1 AVWRAVGAR
10 RRDPARDLS
19 PHGRAR
25 LPRHAPRGRIWRH
38 RYGTVGFDGVGRRA
52 RPIHLRRIHFVGAG
66 SYRHVGGPHH
76 AARYPAA
83 KGSRGIS
90 LFIVERTTPGIS
102 VTKLDKHGWLC
113 SDTAEIAFQDVRVP
127 LENLLGEENRGF
139 YGIME
144 TFENERICIGGICAG
159 ESAKAIEL
167 TTNYVKSRQ
176 AFGGPLWNQ
185 QAVRLKLASLATK
198 AAAARALAYH
208 AAELVEAGKPCP
220 REVSMVKAL
229 SPEVLHEVVHGCL
242 QLHGGTGFMR
252 GTPI

>member
-1 AVWRAVGAR
+1 M
-10 RRDPARDLS
+10 
-19 PHGRAR
+19 
-25 LPRHAPRGRIWRH
+25 
-38 RYGTVGFDGVGRRA
+38 
-52 RPIHLRRIHFVGAG
+52 
-66 SYRHVGGPHH
+66 
-76 AARYPAA
+76 
-83 KGSRGIS
+83 
-90 LFIVERTTPGIS
+90 
-102 VTKLDKHGWLC
+102 C
-113 SDTAEIAFQDVRVP
+113 AFP

-176 AFGGPLWNQ
+176 AFGGRLWNQ

-252 GTPI
+252 GTPIERMVRDARVLTIGGGATEVMLEEVAKRM